1 MSRCGRRLGEV
12 RFWLL
17 RFEVRTEGEKRGPL
31 AERSQGSA
39 KAHPYIYGAHLCPS
53 LFRFVYWGL
62 GKFWAASWAVG

>member
-1 MSRCGRRLGEV
+1 MWRCGRWRGGV

-39 KAHPYIYGAHLCPS
+39 KAHPLHLRRPFEPVIIS
-53 LFRFVYWGL
+53 LCLLIG
-62 GKFWAASWAVG
+62 